1 MPSHVQ
7 RSLEELQLR
16 VAADGSASGLTFE
29 TSSGAPLDPSNVRR
43 RLRTLCDAAG
53 IRAVVPHE
61 LRHTAASLLAADVV
75 AAGHIADFLGHVGTR
90 MTLKTYR
97 HVLAPAVTAARTPMD
112 RLIN

>member
-1 MPSHVQ
+1 
-7 RSLEELQLR
+7 
-16 VAADGSASGLTFE
+16 
-29 TSSGAPLDPSNVRR
+29 
-43 RLRTLCDAAG
+43 
-53 IRAVVPHE
+53 
-61 LRHTAASLLAADVV
+61 LAADVV